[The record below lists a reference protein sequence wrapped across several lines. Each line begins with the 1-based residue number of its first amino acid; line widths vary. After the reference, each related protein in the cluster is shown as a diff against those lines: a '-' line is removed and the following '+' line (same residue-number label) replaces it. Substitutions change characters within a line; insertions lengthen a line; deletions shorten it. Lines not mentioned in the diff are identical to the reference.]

1 MTTIV
6 YFISCIRVY
15 GTINCCEITTQLFKH
30 MSLRHIYT
38 MAGSVNTSVEYS
50 HLGKSGL
57 VVSNLCLGTMTFGK
71 NETSYSAV
79 SKHTYNHVLVKMFM
93 CK

>member
-1 MTTIV
+1 
-6 YFISCIRVY
+6 
-15 GTINCCEITTQLFKH
+15 
-30 MSLRHIYT
+30 
-38 MAGSVNTSVEYS
+38 MAGSVYTSVEYS

-79 SKHTYNHVLVKMFM
+79 SKYTFVYTIMY
-93 CK
+93 